1 MPTFLANYLH
11 SRLRR
16 YGHNSRRR
24 WSGRSLIWDEDS
36 DYRGYD
42 SGDEYYS
49 TENEIDKVV
58 HATKNVSGQDG
69 S

>member
-1 MPTFLANYLH
+1 M
-11 SRLRR
+11 
-16 YGHNSRRR
+16 
-24 WSGRSLIWDEDS
+24 IWHEDS
-36 DYRGYD
+36 DYGGYY

>member
-1 MPTFLANYLH
+1 M
-11 SRLRR
+11 
-16 YGHNSRRR
+16 
-24 WSGRSLIWDEDS
+24 IWHEDS
-36 DYRGYD
+36 DYRSYY
-42 SGDEYYS
+42 SRDEYYS